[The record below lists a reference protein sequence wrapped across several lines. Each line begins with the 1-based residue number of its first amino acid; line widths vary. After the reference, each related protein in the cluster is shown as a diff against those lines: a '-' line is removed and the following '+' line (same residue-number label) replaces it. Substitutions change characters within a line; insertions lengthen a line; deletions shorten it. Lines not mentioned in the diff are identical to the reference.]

1 MLIKIMVKTKSEM
14 FISANI
20 DMISTLNLNW
30 KQYEN

>member
-1 MLIKIMVKTKSEM
+1 MVKTKSEM
-14 FISANI
+14 FISASI